1 MESLQKEKENQIK
14 HEEEENRKAQEN
26 YIPPPT
32 ITIDEIM
39 FEFLTSLTVGT
50 E

>member
-1 MESLQKEKENQIK
+1 MESLQKERENQIK
-14 HEEEENRKAQEN
+14 HEEEEMRKAQES
-26 YIPPPT
+26 YVPPPT

-39 FEFLTSLTVGT
+39 FTLKFEFRIGT